1 MLCLH
6 YNESMGK
13 IKEHEGKKYLMVN
26 DYILDKVLDKIKKTI
41 GIAKFDDIKSLI
53 DTDDKLPDYI
63 TLKNIVIS
71 IKFITKA
78 DSKFYSLIFLEEA
91 LHNEEAL

>member
-1 MLCLH
+1 
-6 YNESMGK
+6 MGK

-91 LHNEEAL
+91 LHNEQAL

>member
-6 YNESMGK
+6 YNELMGK
-13 IKEHEGKKYLMVN
+13 IKENEGKKYLMVN

-91 LHNEEAL
+91 LHNEQAL